1 MPACKKPVCLEQF
14 ECVRQQS
21 TVHLQLKR
29 RSVSNSL
36 VPAGS
41 VSETFM
47 LQEPDLPFVVSAEA
61 EKGSILPI
69 QSSSVCAHRFHLAI
83 HDFQLL
89 LERSPLCM
97 SMRVDAL
104 SGMQSPGVEGR
115 GHMPVR
121 PVAQGPLDAEFP
133 CSAAADKP
141 QPGCDR
147 ATMLRMPHSP
157 DHVQCT
163 PSLTLDKQSE
173 CRPSGECTS
182 QIPT

>member
-104 SGMQSPGVEGR
+104 SGGESMFRRFQRRKPIGELRFEIDKLRLAVVHIDKSVLQGR
-115 GHMPVR
+115 
-121 PVAQGPLDAEFP
+121 L
-133 CSAAADKP
+133 
-141 QPGCDR
+141 
-147 ATMLRMPHSP
+147 
-157 DHVQCT
+157 
-163 PSLTLDKQSE
+163 
-173 CRPSGECTS
+173 
-182 QIPT
+182 